1 MKFSEFLNEIS
12 FFKIKKLYK
21 LQPEDVVKEF
31 KELFSYSED
40 VKLIKVQQGGQA
52 SNNGDIKYSSIGI
65 LIHELLH
72 LLQFK
77 SSNDNRY
84 KEFKLD
90 KESFIN
96 YVLQRKELNN
106 QAISVAFSLTELNLT
121 VSDFKNAEYDNSSTL
136 STTKDRLNF
145 FFYNLNAVKSN
156 RKIDLYKR
164 ISKYREYILYLDSEN
179 KKITENVVTTPYT
192 FI

>member
-1 MKFSEFLNEIS
+1 LKLIEFLNEIS

-21 LQPEDVVKEF
+21 LNEAPEVVKEF
-31 KELFSYSED
+31 KELFNYTD
-40 VKLIKVQQGGQA
+40 DIKLTKIEQGGY
-52 SNNGDIKYSSIGI
+52 SKPNEVYYSSIGI

-77 SSNDNRY
+77 YETDNRY

-90 KESFIN
+90 KESFIE

-121 VSDFKNAEYDNSSTL
+121 ISDFKDVEVPNSLNSL
-136 STTKDRLNF
+136 KDRLNF
-145 FFYNLNAVKSN
+145 FFYNLNSVKSN

-164 ISKYREYILYLDSEN
+164 ISKYQEYIVYMNEDYQPTVNS
-179 KKITENVVTTPYT
+179 TYS